1 MILRLTDMNETNL
14 TQIIKQFPDCINN
27 STKLHAIIFDLYP
40 TMPKGQLNALYIIC
54 TSGIVAEIRKQ
65 TNIGVLEKKRWLQAL
80 ENDYCMSGKVVEAC
94 LDIWIEAVKS
104 ISSPTI
110 QSATVDTCHQQDI
123 VDNTTKQQTASA
135 IASQCNQTGTAAH
148 NLAAQTE
155 GNNVVR
161 AKSTNQ
167 SYNIQPSTSSEKPK
181 EYVFHNQLGY
191 GKIESSD
198 SKWII
203 VRFDNYPFK
212 TERYSKKDL
221 GKYLRL
227 IPSEEYDRYIQS
239 MQKQKNPK
247 KTSNV
252 LATQSHEEFNEVDCY
267 TNDDI
272 LFEEDDDFE
281 DIKLSNKTY
290 KIPTNGTLG
299 FNSNANLDEGEW
311 VRKYEMDDDTDYGY
325 YDDIDYDE

>member
-1 MILRLTDMNETNL
+1 MTVHTEIDLAS
-14 TQIIKQFPDCINN
+14 IITQFPDCINN

-54 TSGIVAEIRKQ
+54 KSGIVAEIRKQ

-80 ENDYCMSGKVVEAC
+80 ENDYCMSSKVVEAC

-110 QSATVDTCHQQDI
+110 QSATVDTCHQRDI
-123 VDNTTKQQTASA
+123 VDNTTKKQTASA
-135 IASQCNQTGTAAH
+135 IVSQCNQTGTAAH
-148 NLAAQTE
+148 NLSAQTE
-155 GNNVVR
+155 DNNVVR
-161 AKSTNQ
+161 TKSTNQ

-203 VRFDNYPFK
+203 VRFDDYPFK
-212 TERYSKKDL
+212 TERYSKCDL

-239 MQKQKNPK
+239 VQKQNNPK
-247 KTSNV
+247 KSSNI
-252 LATQSHEEFNEVDCY
+252 SKNPPHDEFGDVDFF
-267 TNDDI
+267 TDDDD
-272 LFEEDDDFE
+272 LFEDDDDFE